1 MCLGDRFWA
10 SRKDKWADLFKHG
23 WKHMEVV
30 AVGCRKPLV
39 ATEWTIS
46 LLCTDMIR
54 NYFSHIVLACFWHSS
69 TSHSSTRIVFCSLHV
84 KKKQPSYCSH
94 HWNHI
99 ASFPG
104 SPHLGGEKPDIF
116 YHVCD
121 IKSRHDLITWG
132 WIKQCSHTFISKLL
146 QTSFGINMALVCYLH
161 CCSEWSMFVLAQCW
175 QLGQYSMILAHN
187 TQQIS
192 QFSYRS
198 VSGAMSDT
206 LII

>member
-1 MCLGDRFWA
+1 MGENTWKLLLLGVESLW
-10 SRKDKWADLFKHG
+10 L
-23 WKHMEVV
+23 
-30 AVGCRKPLV
+30 PLSGPFLSFAQILSEITFLTLYWLV
-39 ATEWTIS
+39 SGIPA
-46 LLCTDMIR
+46 
-54 NYFSHIVLACFWHSS
+54 H
-69 TSHSSTRIVFCSLHV
+69 RIVAQGLSFV
-84 KKKQPSYCSH
+84 AYMWKKQPCYCSH

-104 SPHLGGEKPDIF
+104 SPHLGGKKPDIF

-146 QTSFGINMALVCYLH
+146 QTSFGIDMALVCYLH